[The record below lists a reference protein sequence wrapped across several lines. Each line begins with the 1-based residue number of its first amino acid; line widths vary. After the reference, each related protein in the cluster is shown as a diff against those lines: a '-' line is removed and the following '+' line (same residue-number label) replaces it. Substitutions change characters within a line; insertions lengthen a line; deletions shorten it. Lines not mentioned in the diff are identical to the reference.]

1 MPKINVGFSKNKM
14 MISKLI
20 RWIERT
26 EYSHVYLRLHIPQLS
41 RNVIY
46 EAVGSNVRFV
56 GESTWSFNEVV
67 EEYEWEVSEEE
78 YKQIL
83 QFAIDTAGK
92 HYGLGSMLGLG
103 IVRVASCLGIT
114 LSNPFSDGSK
124 NFVCSE
130 LAAIIMKKY
139 FFNIQQDNIFPKDV
153 NNVCKKFLVQ
163 IK

>member
-14 MISKLI
+14 LISKLI
-20 RWIERT
+20 RWLEKT
-26 EYSHVYLRLHIPQLS
+26 EYSHVYLRFHVSQLN
-41 RNVIY
+41 RDVIY

-56 GESTWSFNEVV
+56 GENTWNFNTVV

-83 QFAIDTAGK
+83 QFAIDTSGK
-92 HYGLGSMLGLG
+92 HYGIFSMLGLG
-103 IVRVASCLGIT
+103 IVRVASYLGIT
-114 LSNPFSDGSK
+114 LNNPFSDGDK

-139 FFNIQQDNIFPKDV
+139 FLNTSQDNIFPKDV

-163 IK
+163 VK